1 MLWGERPVTLRR
13 LRALIV
19 GLPIDGSFF
28 RAVHPEAAWTQTHEL
43 LATLIEVT
51 DRVHLRHLSALGAK
65 RLPKG
70 IDVTRPFVKPKA
82 KRKATSADMKRMFG
96 GAIKYAP
103 AKEVSDA

>member
-1 MLWGERPVTLRR
+1 MLWGDRPLSMRR
-13 LRALIV
+13 LRSLIV
-19 GLPIDGSFF
+19 GLPIDGCFF
-28 RAVHPEAAWTQTHEL
+28 RATQPDASWTQTHEL

-70 IDVTRPFVKPKA
+70 IDIARPHVKPKA
-82 KRKATSADMKRMFG
+82 KRKATSEDMRRIFG
-96 GAIKYAP
+96 DVRYK